1 MPDMKYPIGSW
12 VRTSR
17 AVLASQLIAC
27 HQLATG
33 STNFR
38 TADGSP
44 KTNWSCVDETLH
56 LP

>member
-27 HQLATG
+27 HLPAIG
-33 STNFR
+33 SMNFR
-38 TADGSP
+38 TADGLL
-44 KTNWSCVDETLH
+44 KMNWSCADETLY
-56 LP
+56 LS